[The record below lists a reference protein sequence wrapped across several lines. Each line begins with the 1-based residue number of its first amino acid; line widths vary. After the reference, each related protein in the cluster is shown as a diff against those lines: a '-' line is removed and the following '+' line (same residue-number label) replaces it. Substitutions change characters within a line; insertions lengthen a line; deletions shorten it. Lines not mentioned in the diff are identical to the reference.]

1 MRAGHD
7 CLGIA
12 SVGSYGDAQL
22 VKWLALLDPMLRIG
36 GSIPTASA
44 VRFDIALSI
53 NRHVVPPTHLGRLV
67 PGSPAGQA
75 PGT

>member
-1 MRAGHD
+1 MGVFSTIYH
-7 CLGIA
+7 II
-12 SVGSYGDAQL
+12 GDAQL

-36 GSIPTASA
+36 SSIPTASA
-44 VRFDIALSI
+44 LRFDIALSI
-53 NRHVVPPTHLGRLV
+53 NGHVAPHTLGRLV

>member
-1 MRAGHD
+1 M
-7 CLGIA
+7 CW
-12 SVGSYGDAQL
+12 DARL
-22 VKWLALLDPMLRIG
+22 VKWLALLDPTLRIG
-36 GSIPTASA
+36 SSIPTASA

-67 PGSPAGQA
+67 PGSLAGQA